1 MDKKEEELRGK
12 LDDLQYDV
20 TQKEHTEPP
29 FSSALLQ
36 EKRDGKFHCVVCDAP
51 LFDSSKKFDSGTGWP
66 SFSDI
71 MDNENVETKEDD
83 SHFMKRTEVH
93 CANCKAHLGHVF
105 DDGPTETGKRY
116 CINGASL
123 NFENKNNGEQQK

>member
-1 MDKKEEELRGK
+1 
-12 LDDLQYDV
+12 
-20 TQKEHTEPP
+20 
-29 FSSALLQ
+29 
-36 EKRDGKFHCVVCDAP
+36 
-51 LFDSSKKFDSGTGWP
+51 
-66 SFSDI
+66 